1 MHWAH
6 RERKDARRSL
16 SEVLGFLTGVRH
28 RSEDLQRAF
37 FSTRFVRVLD
47 RSGYARLKHWKVY
60 AEESLA
66 RREVTL
72 WLGPDVLNVE
82 FAGEPLA
89 RYDRRRILPADGP
102 PAGGEE
108 AEAVLPSVGRGA
120 VASLRGRRPGRK
132 RVAQGG
138 EVGGVR
144 PQEHAAPA
152 GLAADTIPLR
162 NGPLTP
168 VIGAHRGGSQPP
180 PLRTAL
186 SRTSGG
192 RMARR

>member
-1 MHWAH
+1 MEQYNTQMHWAH
-6 RERKDARRSL
+6 RERKDTRRSP

-47 RSGYARLKHWKVY
+47 RSGYAHLKHWKVY

-89 RYDRRRILPADGP
+89 RYAVEYSPRTDRLREVKRPRLF
-102 PAGGEE
+102 
-108 AEAVLPSVGRGA
+108 SHRFA
-120 VASLRGRRPGRK
+120 VAQLRLFELDALGESGWLKAVRLEGYVTRSPRRPQ
-132 RVAQGG
+132 VLQ
-138 EVGGVR
+138 
-144 PQEHAAPA
+144 Q
-152 GLAADTIPLR
+152 
-162 NGPLTP
+162 
-168 VIGAHRGGSQPP
+168 
-180 PLRTAL
+180 AL
-186 SRTSGG
+186 FPYATVL
-192 RMARR
+192 

>member
-1 MHWAH
+1 MEQYNTQMHWAH
-6 RERKDARRSL
+6 RERKDTRRSP

-47 RSGYARLKHWKVY
+47 RSGYAHLKHWKVY

-89 RYDRRRILPADGP
+89 RYDVEYSPRTDRLREVKRPRLF
-102 PAGGEE
+102 
-108 AEAVLPSVGRGA
+108 SHRFA
-120 VASLRGRRPGRK
+120 VAQLRLFELDALGESGWLKAVRLEGYVPRSPRRPQ
-132 RVAQGG
+132 VLQ
-138 EVGGVR
+138 
-144 PQEHAAPA
+144 Q
-152 GLAADTIPLR
+152 
-162 NGPLTP
+162 
-168 VIGAHRGGSQPP
+168 
-180 PLRTAL
+180 AL
-186 SRTSGG
+186 FPYATVL
-192 RMARR
+192 